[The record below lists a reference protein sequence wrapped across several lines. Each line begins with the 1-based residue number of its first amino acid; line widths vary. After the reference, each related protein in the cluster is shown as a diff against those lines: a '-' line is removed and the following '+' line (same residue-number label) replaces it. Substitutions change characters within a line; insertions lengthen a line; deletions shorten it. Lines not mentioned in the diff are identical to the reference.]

1 VKEFGKEFAY
11 AEEAQIRNIP
21 LKSSPES
28 LQIEWTARSETPIT
42 IFRLQFMANTMI
54 DWREVD
60 VTATRLDNGDWYG
73 KADLANLQS
82 ETEYRVK
89 VASLNT
95 EGYSPFS
102 KIHTFTTPSAG
113 LVKQKAVSSSSSS
126 KLSAM
131 SSLCLVTLILS
142 LISSDVYIN

>member
-1 VKEFGKEFAY
+1 MSHTIQRTYKCGEISV
-11 AEEAQIRNIP
+11 
-21 LKSSPES
+21 LK
-28 LQIEWTARSETPIT
+28 
-42 IFRLQFMANTMI
+42 ANTMI

-102 KIHTFTTPSAG
+102 KIHTFTTTSAG
-113 LVKQKAVSSSSSS
+113 N
-126 KLSAM
+126 
-131 SSLCLVTLILS
+131 
-142 LISSDVYIN
+142 Y